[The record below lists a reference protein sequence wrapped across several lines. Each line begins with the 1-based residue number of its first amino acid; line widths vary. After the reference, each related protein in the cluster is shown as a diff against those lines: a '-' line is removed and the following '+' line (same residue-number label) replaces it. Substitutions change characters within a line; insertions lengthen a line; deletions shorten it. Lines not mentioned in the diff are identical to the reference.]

1 MRQESEGIVAR
12 GSLWYLAMN
21 RMGRVLPLN
30 DEGNTHLDELR
41 AVLDQ
46 VVRPRSRSA
55 SRPAMPRV
63 TVIGVIDEQDD
74 HDEHA
79 DAPAFCCAS

>member
-1 MRQESEGIVAR
+1 
-12 GSLWYLAMN
+12 MN
-21 RMGRVLPLN
+21 RMGRVLLLD

-55 SRPAMPRV
+55 SRPVMPRV
-63 TVIGVIDEQDD
+63 TVIGVIDEQI
-74 HDEHA
+74 DEQDERD
-79 DAPAFCCAS
+79 DAPALCCAS